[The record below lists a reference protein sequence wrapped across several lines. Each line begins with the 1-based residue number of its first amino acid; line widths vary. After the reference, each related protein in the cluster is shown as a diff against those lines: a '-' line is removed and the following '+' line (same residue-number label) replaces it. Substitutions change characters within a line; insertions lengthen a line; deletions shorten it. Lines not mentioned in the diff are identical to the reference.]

1 LNRKRVARVVSA
13 IFFISSFQAG
23 HLREVIRF
31 ELDARLDH
39 AAKAGQPL
47 RDKALVK

>member
-1 LNRKRVARVVSA
+1 MPVGAADILRAEA
-13 IFFISSFQAG
+13 D

-47 RDKALVK
+47 RDKALVKKR